1 VLKRGPSEERDHTWE
16 PPLKKSFSE
25 EDSSPPHTVRMSS
38 CIVDCNHEVV
48 SNGEKKRKSKS
59 RKQQQQQQHTPHLVN
74 VNMPSSTANDNCTN
88 HDHTATPS
96 ILVPTYNFSLQEGNM
111 DDNFLMAASV
121 GMKPSSAVPTSDYLE
136 SCMLKSH
143 LIQETEYSNN
153 MTETRR
159 EFFESLFTFMMGR
172 NTPITRIPLLGFK
185 KCEKFIK

>member
-25 EDSSPPHTVRMSS
+25 EDNSPPHIARMNS

-48 SNGEKKRKSKS
+48 SDGEKRRKSKS
-59 RKQQQQQQHTPHLVN
+59 RKQQQQQNTPHLVT
-74 VNMPSSTANDNCTN
+74 VNTPSSTANDNCTN

>member
-16 PPLKKSFSE
+16 PPLKKSFSH
-25 EDSSPPHTVRMSS
+25 EDSPLHTARMSS
-38 CIVDCNHEVV
+38 CIVDYNCEVV
-48 SNGEKKRKSKS
+48 SDGEKKRKIKS
-59 RKQQQQQQHTPHLVN
+59 RKQQHTPHLVS
-74 VNMPSSTANDNCTN
+74 VNMPSLTASDNCTN
-88 HDHTATPS
+88 HNHTATPS
-96 ILVPTYNFSLQEGNM
+96 ILVPTCNFSLQEGNM

-185 KCEKFIK
+185 KCENL